1 VGKTTIVNRACEGLS
16 KLGIPTQGFYT
27 EEVREHG
34 QRTGF
39 DVVTLN
45 GDRGPLASIKT
56 DGQAQGRQYT
66 VGKYNVRLTSF
77 ENTAIPSL
85 ISKYLN
91 KPQQIT
97 FSGDYEY
104 RIPFGCE
111 AIALQGLPQECTNP
125 FLFFGKLE
133 VTRVL
138 KETID
143 LFSDKRS
150 VIVIDE
156 IGKMELFSQSFIRTV
171 KDILDKP
178 GTTVLATIPI
188 AKGRPIP
195 FVEEVRNRK
204 DSCLF

>member
-1 VGKTTIVNRACEGLS
+1 MASGTTIRHVLVTGPPGVGKTTIVNRACEGLS

-85 ISKYLN
+85 ISK
-91 KPQQIT
+91 
-97 FSGDYEY
+97 
-104 RIPFGCE
+104 
-111 AIALQGLPQECTNP
+111 
-125 FLFFGKLE
+125 
-133 VTRVL
+133 
-138 KETID
+138 
-143 LFSDKRS
+143 SDKRS

-204 DSCLF
+204 DSCLFTVSRENRNVILDDIVEAVKQSFKSNG